1 MGSAI
6 FTSQFLKSYPTH
18 ITDVRLPQ
26 GAPTGS
32 CVVFDN
38 AVHAWCP
45 ITIGFSAF
53 LFFLRLRAIY
63 NRNKIVEAIFF
74 TLWLGLLVATIFVP
88 IGIVGG
94 AIGSTLYCQDAK
106 FALYVTA
113 GQIAPLVYDTLVFIA
128 ISWRLSR
135 VAYEEMGIKGNL
147 KAMIFG
153 EGLPA
158 FTKSLLV
165 DGQLYYL

>member
-1 MGSAI
+1 MIPGI
-6 FTSQFLKSYPTH
+6 LNFETS
-18 ITDVRLPQ
+18 TDVRSSQ
-26 GAPTGS
+26 GAPTGN
-32 CVVFDN
+32 CTVFDN

-45 ITIGFSAF
+45 ITIGFSAY

-63 NRNKIVEAIFF
+63 NRNRIVEVIFF

-94 AIGSTLYCQDAK
+94 TVGPTLYCQDAK
-106 FALYVTA
+106 VALYVTS
-113 GQIAPLVYDTLVFIA
+113 GQIAPLVFDTLVFVA
-128 ISWRLSR
+128 ISWRLCR
-135 VAYEEMGIKGNL
+135 ATCAEMGINRSL
-147 KAMIFG
+147 KVIIFG